1 MLYWLS
7 RLSEADFWDPS
18 GMDKTLPME
27 WLKVFNVFQYITFRG
42 VFAALTAFVVSL
54 ALGNFT
60 IRKLLSLKLGQP
72 IRNAEEV
79 HKLAELH
86 GAKAGTPTM
95 GGILLLGATILA
107 TILWARPDNAFVWVV
122 LGSMCIAG
130 ALGFADDYLK
140 VSKRNTAGVRERTKL
155 FVQLIIAAGVT
166 IFFLTTPSLNVQ
178 ARELYVPFYKTM
190 LVSNMGAV
198 FTFVFFAIIIL
209 GTSNAVNLTDG
220 LDGLATGCTLTVTFA
235 YAVLAYIA
243 GHRGIA
249 EYLKVPFYTQ
259 AGELTVFCM
268 ALGGASLG
276 FLWFNAHPAKVF
288 MGDTGSLAI
297 GGAVGVVAI
306 CVKQELLLPII
317 GFVFVAEAVSVLI
330 QRFYFKYTKRK
341 YGAGRRVF
349 RMAPLHHH
357 FELSGWKENA
367 VVVRFWIV
375 SFVCALLGL
384 ATLKLR

>member
-1 MLYWLS
+1 MLFWLS
-7 RLSEADFWDPS
+7 RLSEVDFWDQ
-18 GMDKTLPME
+18 KRLPYE
-27 WLKVFNVFQYITFRG
+27 WLKALNVFQYITFRS
-42 VFAALTAFVVSL
+42 VFAALTAFILSL

-72 IRNAEEV
+72 IRSADEV

-86 GAKAGTPTM
+86 GPKAGTPTM
-95 GGILLLGATILA
+95 GGILLLGTTVFSTL
-107 TILWARPDNAFVWVV
+107 LWARPDHSFVWLV
-122 LGSMCIAG
+122 LGVMIIAG
-130 ALGFADDYLK
+130 GLGFADDYLK
-140 VSKRNTAGVRERTKL
+140 IAKKNSAGVSERMKL
-155 FVQLIIAAGVT
+155 LVQLVIAAGVT
-166 IFFLTTPSLNVQ
+166 IFFLSNPALNVQ
-178 ARELYVPFYKTM
+178 AKELYVPFYKTM
-190 LVSNMGAV
+190 LISNMGMV
-198 FTFVFFAIIIL
+198 VTFLFFAGIIL

-220 LDGLATGCTLTVTFA
+220 LDGLATGCALTVTFA

-249 EYLKVPFYTQ
+249 EYLKVPFYPQ

-276 FLWFNAHPAKVF
+276 FLWFNAHPAKMF

-297 GGAVGVVAI
+297 GGAVGAVAI
-306 CVKQELLLPII
+306 CVKQELLLLII
-317 GFVFVAEAVSVLI
+317 GFVFVLEAASVLI

-341 YGAGRRVF
+341 YGSGRRVF

-357 FELSGWKENA
+357 FELSGWRETA
-367 VVVRFWIV
+367 VVIRFWII